1 MNTPHL
7 GLKVSSDT
15 SQVNF
20 VIGNANTSTSGQII
34 DTIGSALKLGV
45 FAYAAAM
52 KGGSSAASQQT
63 QQTQQTQQS
72 AQPKGV
78 TITPE
83 QKVQLELSKTDA
95 KLEGLKE
102 QLQNANSEVTRLT
115 KATNEND
122 IKAKE
127 IEVNKLKD
135 ELYTKDGAY
144 QENVSKV
151 IACEQKV
158 TTATSTLENATN
170 TYNSISGEI
179 ASLKQTKAGQDA
191 LVEAGGPNAEKAK
204 NYSER
209 LKEQID
215 QKEIIQA
222 QAKKDME
229 KAGKALVDATKEK
242 TDLQEKMPKYQEIQ
256 NTKVAYD
263 NQNAE
268 LTSLKNGLAANQ
280 GALKKLTESV
290 IPGLKQQVLE
300 LEKHSQSL
308 NDQLLEFS
316 ANEVLA
322 QKEINQNV
330 SNSAKKY
337 NDANNKDGNWWKR
350 NMPTWLGGSNK
361 ANKAQ
366 YKTNHEAKKTYAT
379 ELKNDYGVDVKDYL
393 KNNRTNN
400 TLNYVQKNKCMG
412 LYNYIDKLY
421 KKNSQI
427 KETEIADN
435 LKSYADKIMKENPR
449 NKEAAL
455 KKAGFSKD
463 QIDSLVKEHDQEY
476 VNT

>member
-1 MNTPHL
+1 MGNIPHL

-15 SQVNF
+15 SQVF
-20 VIGNANTSTSGQII
+20 IKQSTGAGWGDAAGLLVSSIFSGI
-34 DTIGSALKLGV
+34 
-45 FAYAAAM
+45 
-52 KGGSSAASQQT
+52 SAASSVEGTQKT
-63 QQTQQTQQS
+63 QQSQQTQQS

-215 QKEIIQA
+215 QKEIIQK
-222 QAKKDME
+222 QAKNDME